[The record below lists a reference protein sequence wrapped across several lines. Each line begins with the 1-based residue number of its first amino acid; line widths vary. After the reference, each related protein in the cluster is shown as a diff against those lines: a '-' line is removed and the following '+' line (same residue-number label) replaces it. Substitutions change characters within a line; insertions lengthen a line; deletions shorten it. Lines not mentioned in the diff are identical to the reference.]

1 MRLVFSIAG
10 SLSLAALT
18 LLGATALAAAQSP
31 AQSPPAAQSP
41 TAEPSEKPVTPP
53 NGTRV
58 LMENDRVRMI
68 EFHIRPRAKL
78 NVEAPANRERFLYM
92 LTDGALVLAPPGKAP
107 YEFALHAGETVLFPA
122 ISPTVEN
129 DSDQPVRALMIELKQ
144 PTRAAASE
152 PRGKRRHAKAA
163 KGKPKESAKKRGKPA
178 PKKGKKKR

>member
-1 MRLVFSIAG
+1 MRLVFSIAR

-31 AQSPPAAQSP
+31 PTAQSP

-78 NVEAPANRERFLYM
+78 NVEAPADRERFLYM